1 VLHFRGGRRA
11 ISKQVYPDLDGFF
24 EDLGKT
30 YRKAVKAF
38 YDAGCRYLQFDD
50 TVWAYLCSQDEL
62 KKARERG
69 DNPDGLQEIYA
80 RVINYA
86 IAERAGPT

>member
-1 VLHFRGGRRA
+1 MLHSRGGRKS
-11 ISKQVYPDLDGFF
+11 ISKEGYPDLGVFF

-50 TVWAYLCSQDEL
+50 TVWACS
-62 KKARERG
+62 RRM
-69 DNPDGLQEIYA
+69 N
-80 RVINYA
+80 
-86 IAERAGPT
+86 